1 MCLFYLWY
9 SYTKPNL
16 IITIHEDLFLL
27 NITRPSAAQYWLQS
41 LEGYHGYVLAIDIMK
56 YALANQTLF
65 FLNDRWDP
73 HVSESRQTSDISR
86 TLVGNKIVDHSDVV
100 GAAPALLQLL
110 LHSRLKPWL
119 QWTGRKELHDETRIN

>member
-65 FLNDRWDP
+65 VSMIDEIHMYPRAVKPLISLTLSQCTLAGPVYTEMPLADP
-73 HVSESRQTSDISR
+73 VYTGIP
-86 TLVGNKIVDHSDVV
+86 LGN
-100 GAAPALLQLL
+100 PANTCRV
-110 LHSRLKPWL
+110 HWNT
-119 QWTGRKELHDETRIN
+119 TGKT